1 MRIRVVP
8 RKWFL
13 DRRGTDEEKM
23 VFGTMNIIS
32 IITPPYPKD
41 GFEDED
47 IPFSEEYRNAG
58 NVLVVKF
65 HDTEKQWND
74 DVVLMNESDADRIYE
89 FVQRTMDNGNGAY
102 MVHCTAGKSR
112 SQAVGYVLNEWFNG
126 KHGIRPDQL
135 AYDEYEGLYGQSR
148 TMNSLVRRL
157 LMNRFF
163 GDSLKVA
170 PLWGV

>member
-89 FVQRTMDNGNGAY
+89 FVQRTMATAHIWFTALQENPEARLSDTCSTNGSTESMGSGQTSWLTTS
-102 MVHCTAGKSR
+102 MRVFTV
-112 SQAVGYVLNEWFNG
+112 SQ
-126 KHGIRPDQL
+126 
-135 AYDEYEGLYGQSR
+135 GQ
-148 TMNSLVRRL
+148 
-157 LMNRFF
+157 
-163 GDSLKVA
+163 
-170 PLWGV
+170 

>member
-1 MRIRVVP
+1 
-8 RKWFL
+8 
-13 DRRGTDEEKM
+13 
-23 VFGTMNIIS
+23 MNIIS
-32 IITPPYPKD
+32 IITPPYPKE
-41 GFEDED
+41 GFDDED
-47 IPFSEEYRNAG
+47 IPFSEEYRNAE

-65 HDTEKQWND
+65 HDAEKQFDD

-89 FVQRTMDNGNGAY
+89 FVQRTMNNGAY

-126 KHGIRPDQL
+126 KQGIKPDKL

-148 TMNSLVRRL
+148 TMNSLVKRL

-163 GDSLKVA
+163 GGGLKVA
-170 PLWGV
+170 SSWGA

>member
-47 IPFSEEYRNAG
+47 IPFSE
-58 NVLVVKF
+58 
-65 HDTEKQWND
+65 
-74 DVVLMNESDADRIYE
+74 
-89 FVQRTMDNGNGAY
+89 
-102 MVHCTAGKSR
+102 
-112 SQAVGYVLNEWFNG
+112 
-126 KHGIRPDQL
+126 DQ
-135 AYDEYEGLYGQSR
+135 
-148 TMNSLVRRL
+148 
-157 LMNRFF
+157 
-163 GDSLKVA
+163 VA
-170 PLWGV
+170 NTSNT